1 MNFIYTILFFIAIGL
16 SSLGVSTFVE
26 DHTWHY
32 FCIVITIISLVVAA
46 IHLIVMFFYQLT
58 GNNSQLELF
67 NMIRKQ
73 KRKIEIEKTYLTSYK
88 QQLEEI
94 MTKTYPN
101 YEEKIFKDMAP
112 GDSEQLSAILIKYP
126 ELKFDGVLKSYVKD
140 IKNSMDDIL
149 SKDSDL
155 EDLYNRYEDFQV
167 NSWLLK
173 IYDLPKDLI
182 RYGDNEH
189 KQ

>member
-16 SSLGVSTFVE
+16 SALGISMIVHDHDWHTFYISTA
-26 DHTWHY
+26 
-32 FCIVITIISLVVAA
+32 VIAFVAA
-46 IHLIVMFFYQLT
+46 SIDLIIMFFYQLS

-67 NMIRKQ
+67 NQMRKQ
-73 KRKIEIEKTYLTSYK
+73 KRKIEIEKTYLTTYK
-88 QQLEEI
+88 QQLEEV

-140 IKNSMDDIL
+140 IKNSMDNIL
-149 SKDSDL
+149 DRDYRL
-155 EDLYNRYEDFQV
+155 EDLYSQYEDYQV
-167 NSWLLK
+167 NGWLLK
-173 IYDLPKDLI
+173 IYNLPQDLN
-182 RYGDNEH
+182 R
-189 KQ
+189 